1 MNVTCKNC
9 RRSYDLDDA
18 RVVTLTA
25 LRCDCGRKIS
35 LHGQQDTSQL
45 GKYKLLHKVATGGM
59 GEIFYGKVSGIE
71 GFEREVAIKKMLPHL
86 NADRSFVDMMVKEA
100 KLTVLL
106 NHPNIVQIYDLS
118 KEDEQYYIAME
129 YVPGIPISSILR
141 DRIGVGEKMPV
152 AFCVHATLEIV
163 RGLHYAANLVT
174 PGGEKLSI
182 IHRDITPQNILVT
195 RRGAVKITDFGI
207 AKAANEISTTMTGV
221 IKGKLGYMAPEQLSG
236 KEADHRIDLYCAAI
250 MLWEMLAGKRLY
262 KGTSEV
268 DSFRLVA
275 EAKVPELD
283 GFRSDV
289 EPRLMEVV
297 RRALHIDP
305 DARYQQGLDFAE
317 ALQQAI
323 FPQTADSF
331 AREAEAWL
339 GKNEHMF
346 AGVYV
351 HHDDRSEPRP
361 VPEKELELA
370 TQFTRVM
377 VAPEPQHR
385 KRYYL
390 AAGVAAVSLAA
401 SGALWGRLMRAP
413 AAPAQVQSSAAAPPA
428 AAVVPTLAPAAAPA
442 PAPPVAAPPAATP
455 TPPVAAEAPNKA
467 SARRS
472 HARAEL
478 RRPLSGTEVQQQV
491 AAHQGAIVRCL
502 RDLPAKDRPAQVAA
516 KVTIETSGAVSEVA
530 LNPPLPEPQG
540 GCLRAALGSLHF
552 RRHPTEGLEVTIP
565 LRLQAL

>member
-1 MNVTCKNC
+1 MG
-9 RRSYDLDDA
+9 S
-18 RVVTLTA
+18 LTA

-35 LHGQQDTSQL
+35 VSGAADTSQL
-45 GKYKLLHKVATGGM
+45 GKYLLLHKVATGGM

-129 YVPGIPISSILR
+129 YVPGIPISAILR
-141 DRIGVGEKMPV
+141 DRISAGEKIPI

-174 PGGEKLSI
+174 PNGDKLSI

-195 RRGAVKITDFGI
+195 RRGSVKITDFGI

-221 IKGKLGYMAPEQLSG
+221 IKGKLGYMAPEQLAG

-250 MLWEMLAGKRLY
+250 MLWEMLAGKRLF

-275 EAKVPELD
+275 EAKIPDLGQYRD
-283 GFRSDV
+283 DV
-289 EPRLMEVV
+289 EPRLMDVV
-297 RRALHIDP
+297 RRALLIDP

-323 FPQTADSF
+323 FPQTADSY

-339 GKNEHMF
+339 GKNDQMF

-351 HHDDRSEPRP
+351 HHDGRAGAPP
-361 VPEKELELA
+361 LPETELEPA
-370 TQFTRVM
+370 TKFTRVM
-377 VAPEPQHR
+377 PAMRPPRTRAAYVG
-385 KRYYL
+385 
-390 AAGVAAVSLAA
+390 AGVAAVVLAA
-401 SGALWGRLMRAP
+401 SGAAWGWLMRAP
-413 AAPAQVQSSAAAPPA
+413 APPDAPAAVQSS
-428 AAVVPTLAPAAAPA
+428 APA
-442 PAPPVAAPPAATP
+442 PAPIPVPVATPVAGSPPASPAMAAPAVPPAPAPAAPPAE
-455 TPPVAAEAPNKA
+455 AAP
-467 SARRS
+467 ARRAHS
-472 HARAEL
+472 RGARAAAN
-478 RRPLSGTEVQQQV
+478 RPLTGSEIQQQV

-502 RDLPAKDRPAQVAA
+502 RELTGKDRPAQVAA
-516 KVTIETSGAVSEVA
+516 KVTIETSGEVSGVVLTPA
-530 LNPPLPEPQG
+530 LPEPQAE
-540 GCLRAALGSLHF
+540 CLRAALQALHF

-565 LRLQAL
+565 LRLQAS